1 MLYILLNLLQ
11 TKTSK
16 QTETVVSGFCAFQFW
31 STPSLIK
38 RIPHRFWFLK
48 VWIKSNLSIEES
60 LVFNKIDKIYKFRFP
75 CNFFASGLFQMFI
88 NVCSVVRPQG
98 LYNHLVPSYPFNS
111 KTFLTLTL
119 KPIFWISNRVQHSKI
134 ARLF

>member
-31 STPSLIK
+31 SK

-48 VWIKSNLSIEES
+48 VWVKPNLSIDES

-75 CNFFASGLFQMFI
+75 CNFFASGLFQTSI
-88 NVCSVVRPQG
+88 NVCSVVRPQR

-119 KPIFWISNRVQHSKI
+119 KPIFWISDRVQHSKI